1 MSTPTDEA
9 KSSLETVIERHRIYS
24 QQDEVDE
31 PNNTYPTYMP
41 HMMRTPLQTIVEVM
55 NPMLGGDGTA
65 NEIIVGR
72 SNDEDQTYSSI
83 DDDGSFEYEYHVQ
96 QRMKPELSLNAKMK
110 NVLQELV
117 ENEKVKRL
125 SRSFD
130 EDDFRI
136 DEEEYDDVDRS
147 DEIDGDSEK
156 CDNESEKLTTREISS
171 EVNGNR
177 TVFYVREKLIND
189 FYTFGQDDPSLDEK
203 NGKIILSQD
212 FDPNDNESILLS
224 YGNDPAILVDNC
236 AVFEN
241 PVFNVTEEE
250 FLQEEAKAEAIS
262 EENEKIKEKLLSEM
276 NIETNRSFIA
286 AEKQASETAL
296 NDDVFVEDE
305 NNDDNDDEDVDNEK
319 SQNELSSAQTT
330 QTSNENTRKKKRKNR
345 NKKKSK

>member
-1 MSTPTDEA
+1 
-9 KSSLETVIERHRIYS
+9 
-24 QQDEVDE
+24 
-31 PNNTYPTYMP
+31 
-41 HMMRTPLQTIVEVM
+41 MMRTPLQTIVEVM
-55 NPMLGGDGTA
+55 NPMLGGDGTP

-136 DEEEYDDVDRS
+136 DDEEYDDVDRS
-147 DEIDGDSEK
+147 DDVDGHSEK
-156 CDNESEKLTTREISS
+156 CDNESEKLTTREITS

-189 FYTFGQDDPSLDEK
+189 FYTFGQDDESLDEK

-236 AVFEN
+236 PVFEN
-241 PVFNVTEEE
+241 PIFNVTEEE

-286 AEKQASETAL
+286 GEKQASETEI
-296 NDDVFVEDE
+296 NDDVFVEDD
-305 NNDDNDDEDVDNEK
+305 NNDDNDDEEGGDNEK
-319 SQNELSSAQTT
+319 SQNGRSSQMDAQTT
-330 QTSNENTRKKKRKNR
+330 PTSNENTRKKKRKNR